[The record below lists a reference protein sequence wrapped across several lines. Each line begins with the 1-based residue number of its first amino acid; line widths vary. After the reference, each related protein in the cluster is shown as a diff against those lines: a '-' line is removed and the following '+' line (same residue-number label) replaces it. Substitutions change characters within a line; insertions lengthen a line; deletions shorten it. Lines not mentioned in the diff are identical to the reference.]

1 MQKTKCLRTLVLS
14 LALSL
19 MACCPTRAV
28 IHDVKIKHVPC
39 LDEAPP
45 VAPKIQGSRCPEG
58 LEYCL
63 QKDDAWKLALYLEAT
78 ITWMSGAWALC
89 KENKDG
95 EEGREETGE
104 AGL

>member
-1 MQKTKCLRTLVLS
+1 
-14 LALSL
+14 

-28 IHDVKIKHVPC
+28 IHDIKIEHVPC

-45 VAPKIQGSRCPEG
+45 TPPNVQGGSCPEG

-89 KENKDG
+89 KENEDG

-104 AGL
+104 AVL